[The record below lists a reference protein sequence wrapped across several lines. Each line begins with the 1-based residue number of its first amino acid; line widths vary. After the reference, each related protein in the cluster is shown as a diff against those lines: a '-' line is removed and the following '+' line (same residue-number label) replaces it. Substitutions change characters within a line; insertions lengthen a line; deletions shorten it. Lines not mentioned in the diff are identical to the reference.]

1 MRRINKEDRHLLVGE
16 EILRLDGD
24 EGSNRGCI
32 SGVRLIK
39 RKVRNICLKIWRRAS
54 SNEIGDGI
62 SWLVTKVGI
71 SPLATCGQRKL
82 KREDFKIGKTQRTE
96 GFSAGDCR

>member
-1 MRRINKEDRHLLVGE
+1 MCNMGNKLSRGVRRVNKEDRYLLVGE

-39 RKVRNICLKIWRRAS
+39 RKV
-54 SNEIGDGI
+54 
-62 SWLVTKVGI
+62 
-71 SPLATCGQRKL
+71 
-82 KREDFKIGKTQRTE
+82 
-96 GFSAGDCR
+96 